1 MFQRTRPGIAVLTAS
16 PVLLLAGAVGLLGG
30 CHQPGGVGASLD
42 RFTYVSDAWHPWTV
56 NLVDTRTGETLWSV
70 DVPVGQQI
78 TVGFRE
84 GSGPN
89 EFKPDMMDWGLEP
102 AGRVGGSMPNQ
113 LPVPSSDAR
122 RLEPTFRPGPE
133 TPGTATAGSP
143 FDTTVNNPVPMA
155 PAPTTA
161 PRWDGRGTRSV
172 APATGQPAA
181 EPSPAPAPAA
191 RPTPAAQQAPASEK
205 PPVDLPDPG
214 ARRPS

>member
-1 MFQRTRPGIAVLTAS
+1 MFQRTGPGVAVVSALS
-16 PVLLLAGAVGLLGG
+16 VLALAGAAGLLGG

-42 RFTYVSDAWHPWTV
+42 RFTYVSEAWHPWTV

-113 LPVPSSDAR
+113 LPVPPAHAR
-122 RLEPTFRPGPE
+122 RLEPTLRPGPE

-161 PRWDGRGTRSV
+161 PRWDSMGGRSMP
-172 APATGQPAA
+172 PAAGQPAA
-181 EPSPAPAPAA
+181 TPAPAPA
-191 RPTPAAQQAPASEK
+191 PTPAPAAEPAPASEQ